1 MTYTELKDKHGE
13 RILNL
18 VVTDIVLQ
26 GLIRVRETP
35 RDDKS
40 PLGAVISSCFEDID
54 AGTWDEIRAAIKRS
68 L

>member
-1 MTYTELKDKHGE
+1 MTYTDLKEKHGE

>member
-18 VVTDIVLQ
+18 VVTDIVMQ
-26 GLIRVRETP
+26 GLIAVREHK
-35 RDDKS
+35 RDDLS
-40 PLGAVISSCFEDID
+40 ALGAVISSCFEDIN
-54 AGTWDEIRAAIKRS
+54 AGSWDEIRAVIKRS

>member
-1 MTYTELKDKHGE
+1 MTYTELKDKHGD

-26 GLIRVRETP
+26 GLIRMREKP

>member
-1 MTYTELKDKHGE
+1 MTYTELKEKHGE

-18 VVTDIVLQ
+18 VVTDIVMQ

>member
-1 MTYTELKDKHGE
+1 MNYTDLKEKHGE

-18 VVTDIVLQ
+18 VVTDIVMQ
-26 GLIRVRETP
+26 GLIRVKETP